1 MKRLIRRKIEA
12 WLILLAVKIL
22 IDRNVQRSA
31 VVSRRDNNDMWAMA
45 EQLEAIAKR
54 ISKSTRNP
62 PTPSLNA
69 CRRSAGEV
77 SLCRQSFSVSTRWQM
92 THS

>member
-12 WLILLAVKIL
+12 WLILLAAKIL
-22 IDRNVQRSA
+22 IGCNVQRCA

-54 ISKSTRNP
+54 ISKKYP
-62 PTPSLNA
+62 
-69 CRRSAGEV
+69 
-77 SLCRQSFSVSTRWQM
+77 
-92 THS
+92 

>member
-12 WLILLAVKIL
+12 WLILLAAKIL
-22 IDRNVQRSA
+22 IGRNVQRST

-54 ISKSTRNP
+54 ISKKYP
-62 PTPSLNA
+62 
-69 CRRSAGEV
+69 
-77 SLCRQSFSVSTRWQM
+77 
-92 THS
+92 